1 MGSSKASPYTD
12 AEDEKTIFLIFFFLH
27 ALITLN
33 VPRTFVLNADSGYS

>member
-12 AEDEKTIFLIFFFLH
+12 VEDEKQSFNFLFPH